1 MNIKANLKYVLTG
14 SIAFLAIYLFVAA
27 KPMGSDIHFAPAW
40 TTDLATAQ
48 SSGDATTQASPEAFK
63 QPGVEAFVLGERYG
77 YFTADGKILASNE
90 TANRVSATPVAW
102 ASYPEDARDTI
113 VRNPDGSPRM
123 TVTGSGFVH
132 LDGDRTFLF
141 LPGGDAVSQ
150 YDDAGRVLWT
160 REHIAPITAFN
171 SSPAG
176 TIIGY
181 ADGYLV
187 CVAPDGTE
195 RFGFYPGGSDREV
208 ILGAA
213 LSEDGKLAACVSGI
227 DRQRFILARASGGQH
242 KIIYHT
248 YLKGNLRRQAFV
260 DFEKGGNFAF
270 FESDGGLGIFDCRKN
285 EASGIP
291 VYGEVVAAGECP
303 GAALFMV
310 LVKNGSRYT
319 LSAIERPD
327 HLVASVNFNAT
338 DAFLI
343 QREGA
348 IYLGTDD
355 SISRIDIRGLK

>member
-14 SIAFLAIYLFVAA
+14 SIAFLAIYMFVAA
-27 KPMGSDIHFAPAW
+27 KPMGSDIYFEPAW
-40 TTDLATAQ
+40 TTNLENTQDPGETAPK
-48 SSGDATTQASPEAFK
+48 TPPEAFK
-63 QPGVEAFVLGERYG
+63 QAGVEAFMLGERYG
-77 YFTADGKILASNE
+77 FFTADGKILSSYA
-90 TANRVSATPVAW
+90 TPNRVSATPVAW
-102 ASYPEDARDTI
+102 ATYPEDARDTI
-113 VRNPDGSPRM
+113 VRTPDGSPRM
-123 TVTGSGFVH
+123 TVSGSGFVH

-150 YDDAGRVLWT
+150 YGEGGRLLWT

-176 TIIGY
+176 TVMGY
-181 ADGYLV
+181 ADGYLA

-208 ILGAA
+208 IFGAA
-213 LSEDGKLAACVSGI
+213 LSEDGKLTACVSGI
-227 DRQRFILARASGGQH
+227 DRQRFILVRASGGQH

-270 FESDGGLGIFDCRKN
+270 FESDGRLGIFDCKKN

-327 HLVASVNFNAT
+327 HLVASVNFNAN

-348 IYLGTDD
+348 IYLGTDG